1 MKPPDEG
8 ETSGLVVPPSH
19 GPEGEDETSQAGAGE
34 IPEDAIFN
42 PDDPIVRAEGEI
54 PEDAIFSP
62 DEPIARRE
70 PGLSK
75 GVAAGIRGGGG
86 RRKPWEGDLAWQIR
100 RTSHLLESLAHA
112 LREQGMEAL
121 RVHPETDAMDAMLR
135 AFVAGYLVGRLDIRE

>member
-1 MKPPDEG
+1 MKPPDEAEIPQRG
-8 ETSGLVVPPSH
+8 AHPLPSSEVE
-19 GPEGEDETSQAGAGE
+19 EGASEAGGGE

-42 PDDPIVRAEGEI
+42 PDDPIARPEGEI

-62 DEPIARRE
+62 DEPIVRRE
-70 PGLSK
+70 PGASP
-75 GVAAGIRGGGG
+75 GVVTGVGSAGV

-112 LREQGMEAL
+112 LREQGLEAL
-121 RVHPETDAMDAMLR
+121 RVHPETDPMDAMLR